1 MRGLIFLM
9 AVGMSWAAFAY
20 RVSVGTYVVNAGK
33 TVTVPVVLDSAAG
46 LSYAGATLTYDPQVL
61 VVTKV
66 EAGSLKTVMPEDFV
80 TTGTNGSVSV
90 SIFGSTET
98 NVVAGAGAIADITF
112 AIREGSAG
120 RYSDITVT
128 SVDIG
133 EKTGVKDVTAGN
145 ALSVVHGM
153 VRVMAEDAAV
163 QRLEG
168 AQTVAPDTCL
178 GSLALAEGD
187 AIQASDAQTPV
198 VVSGTVGGVSV
209 IPVAAPVNGWAGGR
223 YALLSTPTA
232 GLLFALA
239 GVEDAVFSQDT
250 ANGVTTYYATIS
262 VDGEVPVVCEGETLS
277 AGAQNQIRELLGDTL
292 KGASEVRIAGPKGLV
307 ALIADMGIAPNCTKN
322 GTMVDAVYSM
332 PEIKITSFDPATG
345 AVRIKVTPGA
355 GNTIVSEIATGYL
368 HVYGTSDLTKQMTI
382 IDTVGYDLTPYLKDS
397 TKGEAVLNV
406 TLGTHTFLK
415 VKVEK

>member
-20 RVSVGTYVVNAGK
+20 RVSVGTYVVNAGM

-61 VVTKV
+61 VVTKI

-112 AIREGSAG
+112 AIREGAAG

-128 SVDIG
+128 AVDIG

-153 VRVMAEDAAV
+153 VRVMAADAAV
-163 QRLEG
+163 ARLEG

-187 AIQASDAQTPV
+187 AIQASDSQTPV
-198 VVSGTVGGVSV
+198 VVLGAVSGVSS

-223 YALLSTPTA
+223 YALLSTPTV
-232 GLLFALA
+232 GLKFTLE
-239 GVEDAVFSQDT
+239 GVDEVEFSQEA
-250 ANGVTTYYATIS
+250 ANGVITYYATLS
-262 VDGEVPVVCEGETLS
+262 VDGEVPVVCDSEELS
-277 AGAQNQIRELLGDTL
+277 AGTQNQIRELLGEKI
-292 KGASEVRIAGPKGLV
+292 KGVSKIAVSGPKGLIGT
-307 ALIADMGIAPNCTKN
+307 IADMGIAPATTVE
-322 GTMVDAVYSM
+322 GGILTATYSM
-332 PEIKITSFDPATG
+332 PEIRITNFDPQTG
-345 AVRIKVTPGA
+345 AVRIKVTPGE

-368 HVYGTSDLTKQMTI
+368 HVYGTDDLSKAMTRI
-382 IDTVGYDLTPYLKDS
+382 EKVGYDLTPYLKDA
-397 TKGEAVLNV
+397 TKGEAVLSV

-415 VKVEK
+415 VKVE